1 MDLEE
6 RRREVGVG
14 NVLGDVL
21 GTLVGLEGGGDKGG
35 VEDVERV
42 EIGNVD
48 NVVIGNVDNVDNVFS
63 GSTEREDPTGSTGVD
78 TGSADVDGFSEEI
91 EDRIFERRSVACA
104 FSSNSSGVSQSWCK

>member
-14 NVLGDVL
+14 NALGDLL

-63 GSTEREDPTGSTGVD
+63 GSTEREDSTGSACVD
-78 TGSADVDGFSEEI
+78 TGSADVDGFEEI
-91 EDRIFERRSVACA
+91 EDRIFERRSATCA
-104 FSSNSSGVSQSWCK
+104 FSSNSSGVSQSCCK